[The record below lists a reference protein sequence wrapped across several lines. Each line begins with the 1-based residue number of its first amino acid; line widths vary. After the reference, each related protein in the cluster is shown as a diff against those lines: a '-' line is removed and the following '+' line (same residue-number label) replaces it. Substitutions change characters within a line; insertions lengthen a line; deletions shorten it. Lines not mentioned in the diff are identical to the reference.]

1 MTALLAIICVVLIA
15 VIAVQVGKVTELA
28 GKIRGEEEVQA
39 QTNRLNGSIGMIF
52 MVVFLIATVVSSF
65 YYKNWMLGYGPHES
79 ASEHGASLDYLFNIT
94 LFFTGIVFVITQI
107 LLFYFAWKYQGKK
120 DRKALFMPHD
130 NKLEIIWTIIP
141 LVTVFAIAAYTM
153 NVNMKLQTLGPK
165 HKYAI
170 GSDPTTLVSVD
181 PSADIGPIDVI
192 ARQWSWEFVY
202 PSGVRS
208 SELHLPIDQRVN
220 LRLISED
227 VLHSFYVPAFRLKQ
241 DIIPG
246 SIISYSLTPTKEG
259 RFRLRDAMFSG
270 AYFSQNQTDVIVE
283 SEQTYDG
290 WLKATAKQPLRP
302 GLDPGR
308 PLYDRRLS
316 RGDKGWA
323 TVPPAPAPM
332 VNDPGDPSLPHDA

>member
-1 MTALLAIICVVLIA
+1 MTSTAPKNGPNIGAIVIIGIAVALNLAIAKLMATWSYSWFPPQASSAASYVDDLFALETGIGSFIFFGCTGVMGWVL
-15 VIAVQVGKVTELA
+15 LFNRA
-28 GKIRGEEEVQA
+28 GK
-39 QTNRLNGSIGMIF
+39 
-52 MVVFLIATVVSSF
+52 
-65 YYKNWMLGYGPHES
+65 YDES
-79 ASEHGASLDYLFNIT
+79 DGAPIEGNT
-94 LFFTGIVFVITQI
+94 
-107 LLFYFAWKYQGKK
+107 
-120 DRKALFMPHD
+120 
-130 NKLEIIWTIIP
+130 KLEIIWTIIP

-208 SELHLPIDQRVN
+208 SELHLPVDQRVN

-227 VLHSFYVPAFRLKQ
+227 VLHSFFVPAFRLKQ

-246 SIISYSLTPTKEG
+246 SVISYSLTPTKTG

-283 SEQTYDG
+283 SEEAYDD
-290 WLKATAKQPLRP
+290 WLKATAKKPLQP

-332 VNDPGDPSLPHDA
+332 VNDPGDPSIPHDA